1 MVNALI
7 SIKDSWIS
15 YGTDTIHIVLYF
27 LALFWVMLYGKR
39 KRENNLYWYAIISVV
54 MILALQ
60 LLMALFNRPAMP
72 KTYYLLPFA
81 ILTAYAAVE
90 ISDRLIL
97 RKNKWIIVFLY
108 AIIIQAAIGFEYT
121 DEYIALHYSDQKL
134 SSTAIQMAD
143 LIGRVEEIEEPFL
156 LAPDSIA
163 SQIQE
168 YDVNIRVAYGYGY
181 TYTESSIEQLINKRQ
196 EYGCNFL
203 VVPYEKDDELY
214 MKELGYKQ
222 AAIFD
227 GYSLYWIA
235 DDV

>member
-7 SIKDSWIS
+7 SIKDSWIN
-15 YGTDTIHIVLYF
+15 YGTDTIHIALYF
-27 LALFWVMLYGKR
+27 LALFWLMLYGKK
-39 KRENNLYWYAIISVV
+39 KRENNLYWYAILSVA
-54 MILALQ
+54 MIFGLQ
-60 LLMALFNRPAMP
+60 LLMTLLHRQTMP

-81 ILTAYAAVE
+81 ILTAYVAVE

-121 DEYIALHYSDQKL
+121 DEYFALYYNDQKI
-134 SSTAIQMAD
+134 SSTAMQMAE
-143 LIGRVEEIEEPFL
+143 LIEQVEEIEEPFL
-156 LAPDSIA
+156 LAPEDVA

-181 TYTESSIEQLINKRQ
+181 TYADSLEQLLDKRM

-203 VVPYEKDDELY
+203 VVPHEKDNEEY
-214 MKELGYKQ
+214 MKEIGYQ
-222 AAIFD
+222 QVAIFD
-227 GYSLYWIA
+227 GYSLYWI
-235 DDV
+235 DDGV

>member
-15 YGTDTIHIVLYF
+15 YGTDTIHIALYF
-27 LALFWVMLYGKR
+27 LALFWIMLYGKK
-39 KRENNLYWYAIISVV
+39 KRENNLYWYAILSVLL
-54 MILALQ
+54 IFGLQ
-60 LLMALFNRPAMP
+60 LLMALLNRAAMP

-81 ILTAYAAVE
+81 ALTAYVGVE

-121 DEYIALHYSDQKL
+121 DEYFALHYNDQKL
-134 SSTAIQMAD
+134 SSTAVQMAD
-143 LIGRVEEIEEPFL
+143 LIEGVEEIEDPFL
-156 LAPDSIA
+156 LAPDTIA

-168 YDVNIRVAYGYGY
+168 YDVDIRVAYGYGY
-181 TYTESSIEQLINKRQ
+181 SYIDNSLEQLLNRCQ

-203 VVPYEKDDELY
+203 VVPHVYDDEVY
-214 MKELGYKQ
+214 MKEIGYQ
-222 AAIFD
+222 QVAIFD

-235 DDV
+235 EYL

>member
-7 SIKDSWIS
+7 SIKDSWIN
-15 YGTDTIHIVLYF
+15 YGTDTIHTALYF
-27 LALFWVMLYGKR
+27 LAIFWVMLYGKR
-39 KRENNLYWYAIISVV
+39 KRENNLYWYGILSVV
-54 MILALQ
+54 MIVGLQ
-60 LLMALFNRPAMP
+60 LLMALLHRPAMP

-81 ILTAYAAVE
+81 ILTAYVGVE
-90 ISDRLIL
+90 ITDKLIL

-121 DEYIALHYSDQKL
+121 DEYVALHYSNQKI

-143 LIGRVEEIEEPFL
+143 LIEQVEEIEEPFL
-156 LAPDSIA
+156 LAPESIA

-181 TYTESSIEQLINKRQ
+181 TYTDSSLEQLINKRQ

-203 VVPYEKDDELY
+203 VVPHEKDDEVY
-214 MKELGYKQ
+214 MKEIGYRQ
-222 AAIFD
+222 VAIFD

-235 DDV
+235 QDV